1 MNPALPQ
8 TVQEWRA
15 LGYRGLRI
23 PRCPNCGHG
32 TERSWDELR
41 ATPFEDVVDA
51 ARRIRCRDCGQAPEG
66 LPVIASVLS

>member
-8 TVQEWRA
+8 TVHEWRA

-41 ATPFEDVVDA
+41 ATPFEDVVEA
-51 ARRIRCRDCGQAPEG
+51 ARRIRC
-66 LPVIASVLS
+66 